1 MKVIRDH
8 NEGERQ
14 SQNVGV
20 AASDFFVAT
29 PEVDRITQRAL
40 IYLKAGYS
48 VHLIGPAGAGKT
60 TVSFHIAA
68 QLGRPVTL
76 ITGDHLMTSAD
87 LVGSASGVRRMRL
100 VDNYVRSVVRT
111 EEQQTTIW
119 SDNRLTSACRYGH
132 TLIYDEFNRT
142 PPEANTPLLSVL
154 AEGVL
159 TLPKAHEGT
168 QNFVDVHSDFRAI
181 FTSNPEE
188 YIAVYDT
195 ADALLDRMINVRVDL
210 PEEETELQIIS
221 SRSGVS
227 PETAAVILGLIKR
240 ARAFE
245 KGSRASIRAGIAI
258 ARILVASDASPK
270 PDDEVFCWAVK
281 DVLHHS
287 LDELLTPADKPQL
300 AVSADSK
307 GRQAKSM
314 GGAAVKRP
322 ASTSESAP

>member
-1 MKVIRDH
+1 MKIIRDPSDDA
-8 NEGERQ
+8 Q
-14 SQNVGV
+14 QAQNVNV

-29 PEVDRITQRAL
+29 PEVDRITRRAL
-40 IYLKAGYS
+40 AYLKAGYS
-48 VHLIGPAGAGKT
+48 VHLSGPAGSGKT
-60 TVSFHIAA
+60 TIAFHIAA
-68 QLGRPVTL
+68 QLARPVTM
-76 ITGDHLMTSAD
+76 ITGDHQMTSAD
-87 LVGSASGVRRMRL
+87 LVGSASGIRKMRL

-168 QNFVDVHSDFRAI
+168 QNFVEVHPDFRAI

-188 YIAVYDT
+188 YVAVYKA

-210 PEEETELQIIS
+210 LDEDTERQIVS

-227 PETAAVILGLIKR
+227 PEVAGVIVALIKR
-240 ARAFE
+240 ARAIE
-245 KGSRASIRAGIAI
+245 DGARASIRSGIAI
-258 ARILVASDASPK
+258 ARILASSAASPT
-270 PDDEVFCWAVK
+270 PEDEVFRWAVQ
-281 DVLHHS
+281 DVLHRS
-287 LDELLTPADKPQL
+287 LDELLPMREELIQP
-300 AVSADSK
+300 VST
-307 GRQAKSM
+307 RTEQA
-314 GGAAVKRP
+314 AQV
-322 ASTSESAP
+322 STQATAKARSRK